1 MDTAQ
6 LLVALLGSAGGG
18 AVLVALV
25 NGLIKWISGASA
37 RERNRNTDL
46 ITQRRNAIEERD
58 VAYAERDDADLRKRT
73 AYEYA
78 STLRRQLIE
87 NGLTPDEW
95 PLDRT
100 VPKKVIEKKEKNDAR
115 EPWTGPLRGS

>member
-1 MDTAQ
+1 MEPAQ
-6 LLVALLGSAGGG
+6 LAVALLGSAGGG

-46 ITQRRNAIEERD
+46 MAQRVKAIEERD
-58 VAYAERDDADLRKRT
+58 GAYDERDQADLRRRQ
-73 AYEYA
+73 AYEYV
-78 STLRRQLIE
+78 STLRRQLLE
-87 NGLTPDEW
+87 NGLTPGEW

-100 VPKKVIEKKEKNDAR
+100 VPVQEILKKEKHDAR
-115 EPWTGPLRGS
+115 EPWTGPLGNP